1 MKKKILKLATLI
13 LSLSIVAT
21 CLTACSNDT
30 NSTPATTSGI
40 ITDSQLLD
48 SSVNSASSPENGTSD
63 QNSTLSSTDGSTTS
77 SATSSAENSDNGS
90 NESAEQNESSK
101 TENSESKT
109 ESTNKDGADK
119 NTESQKPQSNGNKEN
134 NSSETSSK
142 TETKPCK
149 HKNTV
154 IKNKKSATTSKKG
167 YTGDTY
173 CKDCGKK
180 LKSGKS
186 TPKLSA
192 NTVTYKTDSGRVYKV
207 EKGVNITEYSM
218 KLNTKTTKSKYRKFE
233 LEVLRICNAE
243 RKKAGLPELK
253 WYEDAYY
260 FANIRAKELQ
270 KEWSHTRPN
279 GKKWST
285 IYTDNDVILKGDRSE
300 NMYMG
305 FGYSVNSSEYPE
317 RVASQFLNSPEHRK
331 AILNKNVKKC
341 VIAVSA
347 VDDGNGGHN
356 VRVVQHFFE

>member
-1 MKKKILKLATLI
+1 
-13 LSLSIVAT
+13 
-21 CLTACSNDT
+21 
-30 NSTPATTSGI
+30 
-40 ITDSQLLD
+40 
-48 SSVNSASSPENGTSD
+48 
-63 QNSTLSSTDGSTTS
+63 
-77 SATSSAENSDNGS
+77 
-90 NESAEQNESSK
+90 
-101 TENSESKT
+101 
-109 ESTNKDGADK
+109 
-119 NTESQKPQSNGNKEN
+119 
-134 NSSETSSK
+134 
-142 TETKPCK
+142 
-149 HKNTV
+149 
-154 IKNKKSATTSKKG
+154 
-167 YTGDTY
+167 
-173 CKDCGKK
+173 
-180 LKSGKS
+180 
-186 TPKLSA
+186 
-192 NTVTYKTDSGRVYKV
+192 
-207 EKGVNITEYSM
+207 M
-218 KLNTKTTKSKYRKFE
+218 KLNTKTAKSKYRKFE

-356 VRVVQHFFE
+356 VKVVQHFFE